1 MILAD
6 TKEILIEFD
15 YNDDV
20 LSGRISI
27 PDAKLNRVSQD
38 IQRIATDLSL
48 KGTSILFTINKDEK
62 FDKLTPAKMMKN

>member
-1 MILAD
+1 MIYIFNQSH
-6 TKEILIEFD
+6 ILQM
-15 YNDDV
+15 
-20 LSGRISI
+20 G
-27 PDAKLNRVSQD
+27 AKYC